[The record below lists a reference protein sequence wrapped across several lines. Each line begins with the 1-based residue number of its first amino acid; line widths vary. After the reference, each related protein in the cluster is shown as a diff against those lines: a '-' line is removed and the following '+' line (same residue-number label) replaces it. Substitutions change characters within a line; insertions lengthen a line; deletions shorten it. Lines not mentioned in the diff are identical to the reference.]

1 MKDEHISDTELRRLV
16 AGVLRLR
23 PEDWGDEDAPVLFA
37 RVLRLEARLEAMER
51 HHQETHP
58 TCAIGKRRAGRTT
71 APQHELAAPYPP
83 RQGRLA
89 A

>member
-1 MKDEHISDTELRRLV
+1 MKDEHTPDLELRRLV
-16 AGVLRLR
+16 ADVLRLR
-23 PEDWGDEDAPVLFA
+23 PEDWGDDDARVLFA
-37 RVLRLEARLEAMER
+37 RVLRLEARIEAMER
-51 HHQETHP
+51 HHQEVHP
-58 TCAIGKRRAGRTT
+58 TCAIGRRRAGRNI